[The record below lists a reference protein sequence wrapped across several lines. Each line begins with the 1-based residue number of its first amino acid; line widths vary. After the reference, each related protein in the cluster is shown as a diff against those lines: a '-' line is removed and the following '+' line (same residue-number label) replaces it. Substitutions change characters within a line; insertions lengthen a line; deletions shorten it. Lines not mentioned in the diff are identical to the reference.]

1 MENTDDVNLLDRI
14 RSLLM
19 QAASSSKACT
29 TDFINESFKIKD
41 QFAPT
46 QKNETQLQFK
56 KTSANPGRKP
66 KPTMGYNKLLY
77 REKVSMGEILQI
89 SWFQKNYRTSPYL
102 TIHSLYS

>member
-1 MENTDDVNLLDRI
+1 MENTNDVNLLDRI

-29 TDFINESFKIKD
+29 IDDNTDSFKIKD

-46 QKNETQLQFK
+46 QKNEIQLQFK

-66 KPTMGYNKLLY
+66 KLTMRYNKLLY
-77 REKVSMGEILQI
+77 TVAR
-89 SWFQKNYRTSPYL
+89 R
-102 TIHSLYS
+102 